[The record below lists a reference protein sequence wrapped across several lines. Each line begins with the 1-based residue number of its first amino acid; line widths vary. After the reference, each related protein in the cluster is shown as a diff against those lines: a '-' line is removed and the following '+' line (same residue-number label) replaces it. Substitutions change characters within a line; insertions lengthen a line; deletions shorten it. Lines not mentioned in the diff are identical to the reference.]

1 MKIQMDVFNVRQLDY
16 FARAFSKLVKP
27 PMVIL
32 LVGDLG
38 SGKTTFVKSLA
49 KYIGC
54 DAEVTSPTFTLLNE
68 YDGKFP
74 IYHFDMYRLSSMEEA
89 VAVGFEE
96 YFDKSKLDGVSIV
109 EWPENVEGLINDVDF
124 VIKIDKL
131 DDNSRKITLTEGKDV
146 TCN

>member
-16 FARAFSKLVKP
+16 FVRAFSKLVKP

-49 KYIGC
+49 KYLGS

>member
-16 FARAFSKLVKP
+16 FARGFSKLVKP

-49 KYIGC
+49 KYLGS